1 MLSAYASC
9 AIVLAVSATLG
20 YAIRVLCGTHRWTW
34 TAPAVGFAGLLVIVD
49 ATIRLP
55 GGGWTSLGFVAALS
69 AISIWLIRR
78 KGLGIEIRSLV
89 LTAGPVVIVVTALAS
104 SSYLINRNFG
114 IPGVSL
120 LNDFAGH
127 LPWAT
132 ALAKHQSPFE
142 LIIPGYPVGSFALA
156 GTLGQVP
163 GISVLAGFQGLLI
176 ATPVLLAVTTLA
188 LFEHLRVALRVM
200 ATTVVALA
208 YLLTAALVEGA
219 FKEPVEA
226 LLLVAIAL
234 VLQEVTEGREQRARA
249 VALPIAVL
257 MAGSVANYSYPGL
270 SWPLLLVVLWVPLEL
285 LRRGRTIS
293 RQAMAGALA
302 AALVGAVVLVV
313 LSLPEIVRF
322 HAFQQ
327 AQVATINMQTG
338 NVPTSLPWR
347 EALGIWFSDDFRL
360 WQTQSLNLQHALLVF
375 AIAVS
380 GFGAIQAWRR
390 RELSLLALLGA
401 AIALAVYTR
410 HTANAYNAAKAMMV
424 LSGAVVLV
432 SMRGVLPTGTAE
444 TRQDDEH
451 RRAGGRPR
459 LAGVLVAVAF
469 AAACLWSDGLA
480 LRGSRVGPS
489 DHAQEL
495 ARLDRLLAGHTVL
508 FLGQDDFAAWELRH
522 TRLAYLTLY
531 VIPSPPV
538 PFRAERPF
546 VLGQPADFGTVTPK
560 GLDAFRYVVTT
571 RSAYASVPPPNWRPV
586 AATPSYQAWAR
597 TGPTGPYSIT
607 ATGSAPGV
615 ALDCSTAAGR
625 RLRRTPGTALV
636 TARPFVLDGDG
647 WQGPLLGVQPGY
659 SALRAG
665 TAVTQQVTLPPG
677 RWQVSLQYMSSTALT
692 VRMQGLN
699 AELPAVLEHQGPY
712 WPAGDISSTGRPQTI
727 EVDVHAPPFP
737 ATARTSVLG
746 NVAFVR
752 RDVAPATVPLRA
764 ACGRYVNWMTLRRA
778 RRATAQ

>member
-9 AIVLAVSATLG
+9 AIILVVASTLG
-20 YAIRVLCGTHRWTW
+20 HAIRLLCGTRRWTW
-34 TAPAVGFAGLLVIVD
+34 TAPAVGFAAFLVVVD

-55 GGGWTSLGFVAALS
+55 GGGWTSLGVVAALS
-69 AISIWLIRR
+69 AGSIWLIHRT
-78 KGLGIEIRSLV
+78 GVGTEIRSLA
-89 LTAGPVVIVVTALAS
+89 LTAGPVVVVVALLAS
-104 SSYLINRNFG
+104 SNYLINRSFG

-132 ALAKHQSPFE
+132 ALAEHESPFD

-176 ATPVLLAVTTLA
+176 ATPVLLAVTSLA

-200 ATTVVALA
+200 AATVVALA
-208 YLLTAALVEGA
+208 YLLTAALTEGA

-226 LLLVAIAL
+226 LLLIAIAL
-234 VLQEVTEGREQRARA
+234 VLQEVTDGKERRARA
-249 VALPIAVL
+249 VTVPIAVL

-270 SWPLLLVVLWVPLEL
+270 SWPLLLVALWVPLEL
-285 LRRGRTIS
+285 LRRRRTIS
-293 RQAMAGALA
+293 RQAVAGAVA
-302 AALVGAVVLVV
+302 AAFVGAVVLVV
-313 LSLPEIVRF
+313 LSLPEVVRF

-360 WQTQSLNLQHALLVF
+360 WPTQSLGLQRALLVF
-375 AIAVS
+375 AVAVA

-401 AIALAVYTR
+401 AIALALYTR

-424 LSGAVVLV
+424 LSGAIALV
-432 SMRGVLPTGTAE
+432 SMRGVLPAGASE
-444 TRQDDEH
+444 SRPDGA
-451 RRAGGRPR
+451 RRPRERLR
-459 LAGVLVAVAF
+459 LAGVLVAVVF
-469 AAACLWSDGLA
+469 AAACLWSDSLA

-489 DHAQEL
+489 DHAKEL

-597 TGPTGPYSIT
+597 TGTTAPYSIVS
-607 ATGSAPGV
+607 TGSAPG
-615 ALDCSTAAGR
+615 AILDCSTDEGR
-625 RLRRTPGTALV
+625 RLRRTAGTALV
-636 TARPFVLDGDG
+636 TAPPVVLDAG
-647 WQGPLLGVQPGY
+647 WKGQLLGAQPGFT
-659 SALRAG
+659 ALHAG
-665 TAVTQQVTLPPG
+665 TTVAQQVALPQG
-677 RWQVSLQYMSSTALT
+677 RWQVSLQYTSSTPLT
-692 VRMQGLN
+692 VRMQGLD

-712 WPAGDISSTGRPQTI
+712 WPAGTVASTGRPQTI

-737 ATARTSVLG
+737 ATTRTSVLG

-764 ACGRYVNWMTLRRA
+764 ACGRYVHWTTPRRA
-778 RRATAQ
+778 RRATVQ

>member
-9 AIVLAVSATLG
+9 AIILVVASTLG
-20 YAIRVLCGTHRWTW
+20 HAIRMLCGTRRWTW
-34 TAPAVGFAGLLVIVD
+34 TAPAVGFAALLVVVD

-55 GGGWTSLGFVAALS
+55 GGGWTSLGVVAGLS
-69 AISIWLIRR
+69 ASSIWLIRR
-78 KGLGIEIRSLV
+78 NGLGIEIRSLA
-89 LTAGPVVIVVTALAS
+89 LTAGPVVVVVAALAS
-104 SSYLINRNFG
+104 SNYLINRNFG

-132 ALAKHQSPFE
+132 ALAERQSPFE

-176 ATPVLLAVTTLA
+176 ATPVLVAVTTLA
-188 LFEHLRVALRVM
+188 LFEHLKPALRVM

-208 YLLTAALVEGA
+208 YLLTAALAEGA

-226 LLLVAIAL
+226 LLLIAIAL
-234 VLQEVTEGREQRARA
+234 VLQEVTAGTEPRARA

-257 MAGSVANYSYPGL
+257 TAGSVANYSYPGL
-270 SWPLLLVVLWVPLEL
+270 AWPLLIVALWVPLEL
-285 LRRGRTIS
+285 VRRRRTIS
-293 RQAMAGALA
+293 RQALGGAVA
-302 AALVGAVVLVV
+302 AALLGAAVLVV

-360 WQTQSLNLQHALLVF
+360 GQTQSLNLQHALLVF

-380 GFGAIQAWRR
+380 GFGVIQAWRR
-390 RELSLLALLGA
+390 RELSLLAMLGA
-401 AIALAVYTR
+401 AFALAVYTR

-424 LSGAVVLV
+424 LSAAVALV
-432 SMRGVLPTGTAE
+432 SMRGVLPAGEAE
-444 TRQDDEH
+444 IRRDEH
-451 RRAGGRPR
+451 GRTSRWLR
-459 LAGVLVAVAF
+459 LSGVLVAVMF

-495 ARLDRLLAGHTVL
+495 ARLDRQLAGHTVL
-508 FLGQDDFAAWELRH
+508 FLGQDDFAAWELRR
-522 TRLAYLTLY
+522 TRFAYLTLY
-531 VIPSPPV
+531 VIPSPPIS
-538 PFRAERPF
+538 FRAERPF

-560 GLDAFRYVVTT
+560 GLDAFRYVVTP
-571 RSAYASVPPPNWRPV
+571 RSAYASVPPPNWRPL
-586 AATPSYQAWAR
+586 ASTRSYQAWER
-597 TGPTGPYSIT
+597 TGTTAPYSIM
-607 ATGSAPGV
+607 AAGSAPGAV
-615 ALDCSTAAGR
+615 LDCSTADGR

-636 TARPFVLDGDG
+636 TARPVVLDGGG
-647 WQGPLLGVQPGY
+647 WQGQLLGAQPGF

-665 TAVTQQVTLPPG
+665 ATVTQQVTLPPG
-677 RWQVSLQYMSSTALT
+677 RWQVSLQYTSSTALT
-692 VRMQGLN
+692 MRMEGLD

-712 WPAGDISSTGRPQTI
+712 WAAGDVTSTGRPQTI

-764 ACGRYVNWMTLRRA
+764 ACGRYVHWMKLRGA
-778 RRATAQ
+778 RRPTAQ